1 MLRIPLL
8 VSACIASVLFA
19 AGAHAFVPPDRA
31 DLAAAYMRFDRLAQ
45 RLEKD
50 PDTRLALNKGFD
62 GLTADFFAGRYDRAL
77 TALAH
82 IEADLRKL
90 DASGRAELEYLA
102 GHRFV
107 VSPRV
112 IASSADAPSA
122 MLKVSAVPIDGV
134 PAGEDPVAA
143 VFLAGQTRVEVPYQ
157 RELAIALPAG
167 LKEGPIDFFVVF
179 AGLGDIPVARAFALD
194 GGLDSRAGGFAARI
208 AVLEKGGQVDASTIA
223 SLKARAALLVQD
235 ANRAQSASFMADLAA
250 LAKAVD
256 AEIADAEA
264 GKRPYARRGDLWRV
278 YRALGMDLP
287 TRQFCPEGD
296 GPFPLIVALHGAGGD
311 ENMFF
316 DAYGDGTIARLAFDR
331 NVALVSPPTIPF
343 SLSPK
348 LFERFLDEV
357 ARDMPIDRS
366 RVLVVGHSMGA
377 MAASRLAVSNQALIA
392 GAACIAGFADAPND
406 RTAAPRAVY
415 FAELDPIFAADRVR
429 ASADAA
435 RERGLPIDVTEI
447 KGEGHTLVVDRV
459 LPQAIEWLLARP
471 ARTTATVKPTASAP
485 STSPMNTDVPAPA
498 ASESNPSAGPRK

>member
-1 MLRIPLL
+1 
-8 VSACIASVLFA
+8 
-19 AGAHAFVPPDRA
+19 
-31 DLAAAYMRFDRLAQ
+31 
-45 RLEKD
+45 
-50 PDTRLALNKGFD
+50 
-62 GLTADFFAGRYDRAL
+62 
-77 TALAH
+77 
-82 IEADLRKL
+82 
-90 DASGRAELEYLA
+90 
-102 GHRFV
+102 
-107 VSPRV
+107 
-112 IASSADAPSA
+112 
-122 MLKVSAVPIDGV
+122 
-134 PAGEDPVAA
+134 
-143 VFLAGQTRVEVPYQ
+143 
-157 RELAIALPAG
+157 
-167 LKEGPIDFFVVF
+167 
-179 AGLGDIPVARAFALD
+179 
-194 GGLDSRAGGFAARI
+194 
-208 AVLEKGGQVDASTIA
+208 
-223 SLKARAALLVQD
+223 
-235 ANRAQSASFMADLAA
+235 
-250 LAKAVD
+250 
-256 AEIADAEA
+256 
-264 GKRPYARRGDLWRV
+264 
-278 YRALGMDLP
+278 MDLP

-435 RERGLPIDVTEI
+435 RERGL
-447 KGEGHTLVVDRV
+447 VVDRV